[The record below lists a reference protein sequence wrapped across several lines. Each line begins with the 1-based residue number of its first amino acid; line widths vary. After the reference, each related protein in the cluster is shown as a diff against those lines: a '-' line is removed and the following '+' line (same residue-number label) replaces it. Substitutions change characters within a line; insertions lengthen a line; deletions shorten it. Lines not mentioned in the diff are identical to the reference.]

1 MLSRIQRRISIT
13 LCYESVS
20 ELIWKDVREVVVGRI
35 RGQRDSVFDESD
47 GHVLSLNV
55 ISARYLQKQ
64 HDERSL
70 QNLFLPVAY
79 RNSDANRVTAVYE
92 LKLKRAVDSISSG
105 LQRKVIDT
113 SHIYV
118 RGEEM
123 LKG

>member
-1 MLSRIQRRISIT
+1 IQRRISIT

-64 HDERSL
+64 HDER
-70 QNLFLPVAY
+70 Y
-79 RNSDANRVTAVYE
+79 
-92 LKLKRAVDSISSG
+92 
-105 LQRKVIDT
+105 ID
-113 SHIYV
+113 
-118 RGEEM
+118 
-123 LKG
+123 LCF